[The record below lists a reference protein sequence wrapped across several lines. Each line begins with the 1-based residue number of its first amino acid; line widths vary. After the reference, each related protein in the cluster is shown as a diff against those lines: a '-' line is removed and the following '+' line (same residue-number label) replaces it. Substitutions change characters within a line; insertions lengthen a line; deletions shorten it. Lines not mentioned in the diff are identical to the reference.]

1 MRIRILVAAAISL
14 ALPAGAW
21 DAAPPEL
28 QQLLYSPEGNRLR
41 RYDVDT
47 FDAGPLRE
55 DVLIESAELDPGGR
69 DVNGSICPLPD
80 GSGRFVAGED
90 TGQPHPPAGWGVFEA
105 DGSQVGKLTATYFTD
120 GPEPFGCAFTPDG
133 LLFTTEVGNQAFGP
147 FNGQLILWFPPYQ
160 GFPGPPGAYPASD
173 APSTNFCKIA
183 TSIGTASGVA
193 TDELGRVYVASPRQ
207 GAVLRFSPPF
217 PTGPDAAGGCGRTD
231 ALGSPLADADRV
243 NREVFLRSAAQAGTP
258 TGLARAPGGNWYVA
272 SVLTGQIAEFDPD
285 GAFVRM
291 IVQPRPDET
300 VLELPLSTGHPQSV
314 VVDAR
319 GVLYYADLDLV
330 GSLFVAEPG
339 PDGKVRRVVFDAA
352 GNPGPPEV
360 LRGGLAF
367 PDGLGL
373 LPGNFEPGEWRGYAG
388 GPRRLFFNPNE
399 SIVSA
404 ANVGQLAERWRFLT
418 GAIVTGS
425 PAVARV
431 TLPREGEIQVVFFQ
445 SWDHYLYAV
454 RLSDGSLLWR
464 RLLEDQPGASFP
476 NVASVDVSRVD
487 GRDVLFVAAGE
498 VLYALDPASGRRIWD
513 FTAGT
518 GCQRKG
524 VCGFEGERN
533 EIESSAL
540 VVGDRVLVGMDVNDE
555 ETGKGGFFAVD
566 ARDGRLLWWFDLET
580 GATCRPRPQDRIQR
594 FDGYHSEAELR
605 LPRGFLAT
613 RPGCSFDRTPTGCG
627 NVWSSASYDA
637 ARGLAFFSS
646 SNCDTDHDPAT
657 PVPPPP
663 MPPYDEALVALDL
676 DGTPVWRWRPRE
688 VDNDDLAFGASPQ
701 LFSIDVAG
709 ARREVLG
716 IGNKDG
722 TYTVLDRDGV
732 NEVTG
737 ARWDD
742 ADPSGLPYWRTQVV
756 PGGEIGGIL
765 ATPAVDE
772 ERRLIY
778 FTTAPGFDPLR
789 PQRPT
794 MHALDMD
801 TGAVVWNNRGTRG
814 FLSDASFGP
823 TSAIP
828 GVAFTGTVIAPFL
841 RAYDTDS
848 GALRLVA
855 NVGQQLLLS
864 AVASGAVVVDGTVL
878 VGTGIGT
885 RTSTGSGPSDLTAII
900 PSVVMALCVPGTS
913 GCAACNDG
921 EDNDADGR
929 VDAAADP
936 DCAGPGDDSEE
947 PVCQHGMGQPGDEL
961 PDAFDPACSPPA
973 RN

>member
-1 MRIRILVAAAISL
+1 MRIRILLAAGIVL

-21 DAAPPEL
+21 SPPPPEL

-47 FDAGPLRE
+47 ADAGPLRE
-55 DVLIESAELDPGGR
+55 DVLIESAELDPQGR
-69 DVNGSICPLPD
+69 DINGTICPLPD

-90 TGQPHPPAGWGVFEA
+90 TDQPHPPPGWGVFDA
-105 DGSQVGKLTATYFTD
+105 GGSQVGKLTATYFTD
-120 GPEPFGCAFTPDG
+120 GAEPFGCAFTPDG
-133 LLFTTEVGNQAFGP
+133 LLFTTEIGNQAFGP
-147 FNGQLILWFPPYQ
+147 LNGQLLLWFPPYE

-183 TSIGTASGVA
+183 TNIGTASGVA
-193 TDELGRVYVASPRQ
+193 ADELGRVYVASPRQ
-207 GAVLRFSPPF
+207 GSVIRFSPPF
-217 PTGPDAAGGCGRTD
+217 PSGPDAAGGCGRAD
-231 ALGSPLADADRV
+231 GLGSPLADADRV
-243 NREVFLRSAAQAGTP
+243 HRELFIRDPGHVGTP
-258 TGLARAPGGNWYVA
+258 TGLARAPNGNWYVA

-285 GAFVRM
+285 GGFVRM
-291 IVQPRPDET
+291 IVQPGPDET

-314 VVDAR
+314 AVDAR
-319 GVLYYADLDLV
+319 GVLYYADLNLV
-330 GSLFVAEPG
+330 GSLFDAGPG
-339 PDGKVRRVVFDAA
+339 PNGTVRRVVFDAG
-352 GNPGPPEV
+352 GNPAPPEV
-360 LRGGLAF
+360 VRAGLDF
-367 PDGLGL
+367 PDGLAL
-373 LPGNFEPGEWRGYAG
+373 LPGNFEPGEWRSYAG

-399 SIVSA
+399 SIITA
-404 ANVGQLAERWRFLT
+404 GNVGQLAERWRFLT
-418 GAIVTGS
+418 DAIITGS

-431 TLPREGEIQVVFFQ
+431 QLPTEGEIQVVFFQ
-445 SWDHYLYAV
+445 SWDHHLYAV
-454 RLSDGSLLWR
+454 RLSDGSLLWKR
-464 RLLEDQPGASFP
+464 FLEDQPGASFP
-476 NVASVDVSRVD
+476 NVASVEVARVEGSD
-487 GRDVLFVAAGE
+487 RLFVAAGE
-498 VLYALDPASGRRIWD
+498 VLYSLDPATGRRIWD

-524 VCGFEGERN
+524 TCGFAGERN

-540 VVGDRVLVGMDVNDE
+540 VVGDRVFAGMDVNDE
-555 ETGKGGFFAVD
+555 ETGKGGFFSLD
-566 ARDGRLLWWFDLET
+566 ARDGRLLWWFDPET
-580 GATCRPRPQDRIQR
+580 GSTCRPRPLDRIR
-594 FDGYHSEAELR
+594 YFDGYHTEAELR

-613 RPGCSFDRTPTGCG
+613 RPGCGFERTTTGCA
-627 NVWSSASYDA
+627 NVWSSASHDP
-637 ARGLAFFSS
+637 ARGLVFFTS

-663 MPPYDEALVALDL
+663 MPPFDEALVALDL
-676 DGTPVWRWRPRE
+676 DGNPVWRWRARE
-688 VDNDDLAFGASPQ
+688 VDDDDLAFGASPQ
-701 LFSIDVAG
+701 LFRIEFGGALRDV
-709 ARREVLG
+709 VG

-722 TYTVLDRDGV
+722 TYTVLDRDGE
-732 NEVTG
+732 NEVSG

-772 ERRLIY
+772 ERRRIY

-801 TGAVVWNNRGTRG
+801 TGALVWNNAAITG
-814 FLSDASFGP
+814 FRADASFAP

-848 GALRLVA
+848 GELRLVA
-855 NVGQQLLLS
+855 NVGQQILLS
-864 AVASGAVVVDGTVL
+864 AVASGAAVVDGTLL
-878 VGTGIGT
+878 VGTGVGT
-885 RTSTGSGPSDLTAII
+885 RTSSGSGPSDLIALI

-921 EDNDADGR
+921 QDNDGDGR
-929 VDAAADP
+929 LDAAEDP
-936 DCAGPGDDSEE
+936 DCEGPGDDSEAT
-947 PVCQHGMGQPGDEL
+947 VCQHGMGAEGDAL
-961 PDAFDPACSPPA
+961 PDAFDPACSPPSGG
-973 RN
+973 